1 METTLKVKL
10 ISHTLNPELVIATAG
25 KLCYSPSNID
35 DLMEKQ
41 TDESIERFGSLF
53 SCFMLKYSYSSNSND
68 DYKSN

>member
-10 ISHTLNPELVIATAG
+10 ISHTMNPELVVATAG

-41 TDESIERFGSLF
+41 TDESI
-53 SCFMLKYSYSSNSND
+53 
-68 DYKSN
+68 

>member
-35 DLMEKQ
+35 DLK
-41 TDESIERFGSLF
+41 IEINKEEQLINIYYPKTYDVNIGILP
-53 SCFMLKYSYSSNSND
+53 
-68 DYKSN
+68 